1 MPYCCATLIS
11 LTSARSDGANSTA
24 ASSTATRIDEQLK
37 TGRLDLTFA
46 AVQVFADVPAKAA
59 GAGVGDAAGSA
70 PGPMGAAMQGTL
82 ALLRSARSEVLIASP
97 YFIPGQRGLEL
108 MREARAD
115 GVRISVL
122 TNSLAATDEP
132 LAHWGY
138 ARYRKAMLKMGVD
151 LSELSPTRIRQAGM
165 LGNFSSSLGRLHAK
179 LAVVDRRW
187 LMVGSMNMDLRSSR
201 SNTELGL
208 AIDNPELAAE
218 AASLLEQHWV
228 SSNYRLRIGNGSE
241 RIEWLAAEDDGEVVH
256 AAEPHTDWL
265 LRFRLGLLSI
275 FVSEDL
281 L

>member
-1 MPYCCATLIS
+1 MLF
-11 LTSARSDGANSTA
+11 RSGVGEAA
-24 ASSTATRIDEQLK
+24 AS
-37 TGRLDLTFA
+37 
-46 AVQVFADVPAKAA
+46 AA
-59 GAGVGDAAGSA
+59 GPTGT
-70 PGPMGAAMQGTL
+70 AMQSTL

-108 MREARAD
+108 MREARD
-115 GVRISVL
+115 NGVRISVM

-138 ARYRKAMLKMGVD
+138 ARYRMEMLRMGVG
-151 LSELSPTRIRQAGM
+151 LSELSPTRIRKAGM

-201 SNTELGL
+201 INTELGL
-208 AIDNPELAAE
+208 AIDSPELAAE

-228 SSNYRLRIGNGSE
+228 SNNFRLRIGNGSE
-241 RIEWLAAEDDGEVVH
+241 RLEWIAAADDDEVVH

-265 LRFRLGLLSI
+265 TRFRLGLLSF
-275 FVSEDL
+275 FVSEEL